1 MTSPTPLFLMRIG
14 PRYYLK
20 VSNIQTIF
28 KWSWYLGAARVR
40 HEGEHVDAGMDG
52 GREEHEQ
59 T

>member
-1 MTSPTPLFLMRIG
+1 M
-14 PRYYLK
+14 
-20 VSNIQTIF
+20 IQTIF
-28 KWSWYLGAARVR
+28 KWGGYFGAATVR